1 MSDNILLLI
10 CGKQKVVLMSQHEN
24 RIHPCSTYRAL
35 NDWTL
40 NGPGKTGA
48 SITPHAD
55 YYPSILATYVFKN
68 NFHQSYIDLLDVLK
82 VCKIIFCYHLLAL
95 WPNI

>member
-1 MSDNILLLI
+1 MSDDNILLLI

-55 YYPSILATYVFKN
+55 YYPSILAMYVFKN
-68 NFHQSYIDLLDVLK
+68 HFHQSYIALLDV
-82 VCKIIFCYHLLAL
+82 
-95 WPNI
+95 

>member
-1 MSDNILLLI
+1 MSDDNILLLI

-48 SITPHAD
+48 SITPLAD
-55 YYPSILATYVFKN
+55 YYPSILAMYVFKN
-68 NFHQSYIDLLDVLK
+68 DFLLPLIGTVVEHIIWGL
-82 VCKIIFCYHLLAL
+82 CKGQLFSV
-95 WPNI
+95 

>member
-10 CGKQKVVLMSQHEN
+10 CGKQKVVLMSQHGN

-40 NGPGKTGA
+40 NGPNDWTLNGPGKTGA
-48 SITPHAD
+48 SITPLAD
-55 YYPSILATYVFKN
+55 YY
-68 NFHQSYIDLLDVLK
+68 
-82 VCKIIFCYHLLAL
+82 
-95 WPNI
+95 